1 MVIPISLCGQAHA
14 APPFGHI
21 DLRQRRPGSPC
32 THWFKVAPGFLAVS
46 SGFGPAWRLDGG
58 KIVSLTA

>member
-1 MVIPISLCGQAHA
+1 M
-14 APPFGHI
+14 
-21 DLRQRRPGSPC
+21 RRTLADRLVVVVRHLMGVERRGRLICECS
-32 THWFKVAPGFLAVS
+32 HEQPGFLAVS